1 MSEIHP
7 RIEMPVLNWSED
19 GVSGLVPTGTVTLLL
34 ADVEGST
41 RLWETASEEMS
52 AAFANLDRTLA
63 ELVSAHHGVRPV
75 EQGEGDSFVVAF
87 TGSSDAVACALA
99 LQVAPLAP
107 IRLRIGV
114 HTGEVRLRD
123 EGNYIGPAINRAARL
138 RELAHGGQTV
148 LSGITSDLVADLLP
162 DGAWLNDLGTHP
174 LRDLPRPERVA
185 QLCHPDLHNEFP
197 PLRERETVA
206 VQRLPV
212 QLTSFVGRVDEMS
225 EIARLVDVNRLVT
238 LTGAGGVGKTR
249 LAVHVATNLAGE
261 FGNGAWYVD
270 LAPITDP
277 DVVAVTV
284 ARALGLPDQPGRP
297 TMDTLLGF
305 IRDRHMLV
313 VLDNCEHLLDA
324 SAALCVSVLGVAP
337 RLTVLATSREP
348 LGVTGEATWRVPS
361 LSLADEAIELFT
373 DRARRAR
380 PAFRVTDDNA
390 ARITEIC
397 RRLDGIP
404 LAIELAAAR
413 VRALSLAEIVDSLHD
428 RFRLLTG
435 GARTAV
441 RRQQTLRASV
451 DWSHAL
457 LTQPERVLFRRLAV
471 FVGGFDLDAAQAVAG
486 DDEVER
492 YQVLD
497 QLTLLV
503 DKSLVVAD
511 DSTAR
516 THYRLLETVRQYAQE
531 KLGESGEADAVRSCH
546 RDYYTAMA
554 AVLDAPAGHDYER
567 RIEQAET
574 EIDNL
579 RAAFEWSRENSDI
592 ELALALA
599 CSLQPLWLS
608 RGRIREGLAWF
619 DATLTDL
626 DAQHPAVTPAERA
639 RALAD
644 RAMLAIWVGDA
655 DSLSQ
660 AQQALAIA
668 REVDDPALL
677 ARALTA
683 CGLIAAVVS
692 AELAEPYFAEA
703 IGVAR
708 ALDDRWRLSQLLACQ
723 ATWATNAGNPMAV
736 RGVGEE
742 GRDLADSIGD
752 RFGSRLCRFCLGAA
766 QLFQGDLAS
775 AAAQF
780 GELVA
785 EAQGAHDVLVEVDS
799 LAYLGV
805 VLAWQGDTGAARAAA
820 DAALEAAT
828 EPGGIYA
835 AMGYAAL
842 AGAALAAGDA
852 ATAKDAC
859 EAWPQLSALSQ
870 TTAIW
875 RVLSALAALAGGD
888 LVAARRFADEAV
900 TGATGYYLMAALSAR
915 AQVAVAQGEP
925 GQGERDA
932 HDALACATEVEAYV
946 LIPDILE
953 CLAGLAGDA
962 GSHREATRLFG
973 AAHADRE
980 RRGAVRFKV
989 WDAGCQA
996 AIAALRDT
1004 LGEKDFESAWT
1015 EGAALSVEEAIAYT
1029 RRGRGERKR
1038 AATGWGALTPAERD
1052 VVRLVSEGL
1061 GNKDIAARLFVSPR
1075 TVQTHLT
1082 HVYAKLS
1089 VTSRMQLAHEAARQR
1104 GHSDAD
1110 QPRP

>member
-1 MSEIHP
+1 MPMFAARGAPMLASMSEIHP
-7 RIEMPVLNWSED
+7 RIETPVFSWSDD

-41 RLWETASEEMS
+41 RLWETASEEMT

-99 LQVAPLAP
+99 LQRAPLAP

-114 HTGEVRLRD
+114 HTGEVQLRD

-148 LSGITSDLVADLLP
+148 LSGITSDLVSDLLP
-162 DGAWLNDLGTHP
+162 DGAWLNDLGTHA
-174 LRDLPRPERVA
+174 LRDLPRPERVL

-197 PLRERETVA
+197 PLREPKVVA

-249 LAVHVATNLAGE
+249 LAVNVATDLAGE

-324 SAALCVSVLGVAP
+324 SAALCVSVLGAAP

-348 LGVTGEATWRVPS
+348 LGVTGEVTWRVPS

-380 PAFRVTDDNA
+380 PDFRVTDDNA

-397 RRLDGIP
+397 RRLDGMP

-413 VRALSLAEIVDSLHD
+413 VRALSPAEICDSLHD

-435 GARTAV
+435 GSRTAV

-457 LTQPERVLFRRLAV
+457 LTQPEQVLFRRLAV

-503 DKSLVVAD
+503 DKSLVVVD
-511 DSTAR
+511 DSAGR
-516 THYRLLETVRQYAQE
+516 TRYRLLETVRQFAQE
-531 KLGESGEADAVRSCH
+531 KLGESREADAVRSCH

-554 AVLDAPAGHDYER
+554 ALLDAPAGHDYER

-579 RAAFEWSRENSDI
+579 RAAFEWSRENFDI

-599 CSLQPLWLS
+599 CSLQPLWQA
-608 RGRIREGLAWF
+608 RGRMREGLAWF
-619 DATLTDL
+619 DTALSDL
-626 DAQHPAVTPAERA
+626 DKQHAEVAPAVRA

-644 RAMLAIWVGDA
+644 RAVFVVWVRGT
-655 DSLSQ
+655 DSLPH
-660 AQQALAIA
+660 AQRALKIA
-668 REVDDPALL
+668 REVDDPELL

-683 CGLIAAVVS
+683 CGQIASVTG
-692 AELAEPYFAEA
+692 AELADPYFAEA
-703 IGVAR
+703 VNLAR

-723 ATWATNAGNPMAV
+723 AAAASYAGDPVATRVHA
-736 RGVGEE
+736 EE
-742 GRDLADSIGD
+742 GRDLAEAIGD
-752 RFGSRLCRFCLGAA
+752 RFGSRLCRWCLGFA
-766 QLFQGDLAS
+766 QIYQGDLAG
-775 AAAQF
+775 AGAQF
-780 GELVA
+780 SELVA
-785 EAQGAHDVLVEVDS
+785 EARAAHDRILEALNLAGHSIVL
-799 LAYLGV
+799 GF
-805 VLAWQGDTGAARAAA
+805 QRDTAGARAAA
-820 DAALEAAT
+820 DAADRDRRRAGWDCLGAGLRRVGGRGPGRRGCRDGTGRDRGVAT
-828 EPGGIYA
+828 AECRAPVRGFAPRVRCDGR
-835 AMGYAAL
+835 
-842 AGAALAAGDA
+842 AGA
-852 ATAKDAC
+852 
-859 EAWPQLSALSQ
+859 W
-870 TTAIW
+870 
-875 RVLSALAALAGGD
+875 
-888 LVAARRFADEAV
+888 
-900 TGATGYYLMAALSAR
+900 
-915 AQVAVAQGEP
+915 
-925 GQGERDA
+925 
-932 HDALACATEVEAYV
+932 
-946 LIPDILE
+946 
-953 CLAGLAGDA
+953 
-962 GSHREATRLFG
+962 GS
-973 AAHADRE
+973 DRCPPLG
-980 RRGAVRFKV
+980 RRGGRGYDRLYPVGGAVHARPC
-989 WDAGCQA
+989 DDRARGSG
-996 AIAALRDT
+996 RRR
-1004 LGEKDFESAWT
+1004 
-1015 EGAALSVEEAIAYT
+1015 T
-1029 RRGRGERKR
+1029 RR
-1038 AATGWGALTPAERD
+1038 P
-1052 VVRLVSEGL
+1052 
-1061 GNKDIAARLFVSPR
+1061 
-1075 TVQTHLT
+1075 
-1082 HVYAKLS
+1082 
-1089 VTSRMQLAHEAARQR
+1089 
-1104 GHSDAD
+1104 
-1110 QPRP
+1110 